1 MQIFIHECLYI
12 DPRMKVLF
20 LGRIISMNLD
30 TSFFILWIAI
40 HEQVLWECL
49 LLIYS
54 KTPPAAD
61 PVGVCLITWFSKLR
75 FIFEDWYFR
84 ILHSKITKIA
94 TSNFKSFVIWLKLS
108 KYFDNEF

>member
-1 MQIFIHECLYI
+1 MIIKYANIHTWMFIYI
-12 DPRMKVLF
+12 YPRMKVLF

-30 TSFFILWIAI
+30 SSFFVLWIAI

-61 PVGVCLITWFSKLR
+61 PVDSMI
-75 FIFEDWYFR
+75 
-84 ILHSKITKIA
+84 
-94 TSNFKSFVIWLKLS
+94 
-108 KYFDNEF
+108 